1 MELTRGRATDGGA
14 VRRPRPA
21 TANRPGLPAR
31 LAAVALIGKV
41 VDERRSLEALF
52 DERAGLSQWLELDAR
67 DRALARAIATVAI
80 RHRGRIGQALAL
92 MLDRPPPAKARFLLH
107 MLHAAAAQILFM
119 DAPDSAAV
127 DLAVTAISADGRT
140 ARFSAMAN
148 AVLRRLARE
157 REAVLARIP
166 PSASVVFPDWLAA
179 AMKRDHG
186 RDKADLC
193 AAMVSLEPVLDLTP
207 HPRLSPGEA
216 DGLAD
221 RLGARRLAT
230 GSWRVTR
237 QAPVPE
243 LPGYDEGL
251 WWVQDAASALP
262 ARLLGDVAGLEV
274 ADLCA
279 APGGKTAQLAA
290 AGARVT
296 AVDVSPHRLERLT
309 ANLARLGLEAEV
321 VAADILQWEPGRTFD
336 AILLD
341 APCSSTGTLR
351 RHPDVAWTKTEQDV
365 TALAQLQRHLALRA
379 ASLLRP
385 GGVLVYS
392 NCSMLKEEGEN
403 LVASLHDGPGGL
415 RFDPV
420 LPGEIPGTET
430 MVNGRGELRTLPS
443 MLPAEPQAEG
453 GLDGFYACRFRKE
466 AVAL

>member
-1 MELTRGRATDGGA
+1 M
-14 VRRPRPA
+14 
-21 TANRPGLPAR
+21 ANRPGLPAR

-41 VDERRSLEALF
+41 VDERRSLEALL
-52 DERAGLSQWLELDAR
+52 DERSGLSQWLQLDAR

-80 RHRGRIGQALAL
+80 RHRGRIGKALEL

-127 DLAVTAISADGRT
+127 DLAVTAISADRRT

-157 REAVLARIP
+157 REAVLARVP
-166 PSASVVFPDWLAA
+166 PAASIVFPDWLAA

-186 RDKADLC
+186 REKADLC

-216 DGLAD
+216 EDLAD
-221 RLGARRLAT
+221 RLGATRLPT
-230 GSWRVTR
+230 GSWRVAR
-237 QAPVPE
+237 QTPVPE
-243 LPGYDEGL
+243 LPGYAEGL

-296 AVDVSPHRLERLT
+296 AVDISPLRLERL
-309 ANLARLGLEAEV
+309 AVNLARLGLEAEI
-321 VAADILQWEPGRTFD
+321 VAADILRIQHVVARVGEREPANAAAAVVGYRARVGRVF
-336 AILLD
+336 AW
-341 APCSSTGTLR
+341 
-351 RHPDVAWTKTEQDV
+351 RHPHVEHALTRGDVAQPAAVWADLAARLGRVAEQV
-365 TALAQLQRHLALRA
+365 GARNQRHLDSGLLGGRRRGCRGVRRRSIGAA
-379 ASLLRP
+379 ASQRQRGGQGGKSEQGGGHRASP
-385 GGVLVYS
+385 GG
-392 NCSMLKEEGEN
+392 
-403 LVASLHDGPGGL
+403 
-415 RFDPV
+415 
-420 LPGEIPGTET
+420 
-430 MVNGRGELRTLPS
+430 
-443 MLPAEPQAEG
+443 
-453 GLDGFYACRFRKE
+453 
-466 AVAL
+466 